1 VSVSVTTVNEW
12 EARRYERIFDA
23 TCRYLERRRVEFGFS
38 IADLEA
44 LLENAYQREGN
55 DWLGRGRVKN
65 LDQAAEI
72 AAYEQV
78 LAQWREQERIR

>member
-1 VSVSVTTVNEW
+1 MTSLDEW

-23 TCRYLERRRVEFGFS
+23 TCRYLERRRVEYGFG

-44 LLENAYQREGN
+44 LLDNAYQRQGE
-55 DWLGRGRVKN
+55 DWLGRGRVRS

-72 AAYEQV
+72 AAYEQT
-78 LAQWREQERIR
+78 LTEWRE